1 MTAHCCFTLLLH
13 WCGIRNEPETRVCH
27 PSLAETPV
35 RFGGRCGDDNVPS
48 GEAPRVQSPAS
59 RAQLPCTLHAATSRR
74 GGTRRATAVRGLD
87 PVYCSPAGYTI
98 YAPASCAMTAA
109 CGRRCNLSVTPR
121 QRNASHSRRESPPG
135 LAASQPSASH
145 QAHTSPPQDLRN
157 WSDSREMRETH
168 EALVVLGFS
177 ESERKDLYKSGC
189 NGSRTVQ

>member
-109 CGRRCNLSVTPR
+109 CGRRCNLSVTP
-121 QRNASHSRRESPPG
+121 ASAMPHTRGVSPHQASPPHSRVHPTR
-135 LAASQPSASH
+135 
-145 QAHTSPPQDLRN
+145 R
-157 WSDSREMRETH
+157 TH
-168 EALVVLGFS
+168 RRLKTYATGATHA
-177 ESERKDLYKSGC
+177 R
-189 NGSRTVQ
+189 